1 MVDFLFSQEICRSIS
16 IHSRA
21 FSYESVFFLDLYN
34 RFRSTVC
41 LSMHAAGVRWS
52 IKIENHRFPA
62 RSIKFFSQSFLSE
75 LYEKREKKINC
86 AGIWPSKN
94 PRVCMEQRI
103 KFVKIYRDWNSCLS
117 DILVKILSLLNL
129 PPFAFKVKI
138 EWCCPFFNMGIG
150 GFQTNIK
157 KWI

>member
-1 MVDFLFSQEICRSIS
+1 M
-16 IHSRA
+16 
-21 FSYESVFFLDLYN
+21 
-34 RFRSTVC
+34 
-41 LSMHAAGVRWS
+41 
-52 IKIENHRFPA
+52 
-62 RSIKFFSQSFLSE
+62 
-75 LYEKREKKINC
+75 KREKKKSIVQ
-86 AGIWPSKN
+86 GFDHQKN

-157 KWI
+157 K